1 MKSQIHLLK
10 MATNLRL
17 LIFVVLTGTVTIS
30 SAQNKQPMKCETIPE
45 KVFKIKTLCGPSGAD
60 YIEYPETRRWA
71 AIREIVA
78 IGTSQT
84 PDAVAALIDLVLH
97 EELYEYDQGVE
108 GDFVHHRVSHQA
120 VKALLDQP
128 LTELPIIPGSDLP
141 DYPYISEP
149 GLEHLEFPYRAY
161 YRLAFEHAF
170 RHCRDWCREIRD
182 GTRSFQLQGSRHRYN
197 HLGQIINHPP
207 PRTHSTTS
215 PPQTPGPASSQPSLN
230 PKTYWLIALLT
241 LLTLVI
247 IGAIIKLTI
256 RKT

>member
-1 MKSQIHLLK
+1 MKP
-10 MATNLRL
+10 NLRL
-17 LIFVVLTGTVTIS
+17 FILLILAAAVTIS
-30 SAQNKQPMKCETIPE
+30 SGEKKPPMKRDTIPK
-45 KVFKIKTLCGPSGAD
+45 KVLKIKTLCGPSGAD

-149 GLEHLEFPYRAY
+149 GLEHWR
-161 YRLAFEHAF
+161 
-170 RHCRDWCREIRD
+170 
-182 GTRSFQLQGSRHRYN
+182 N
-197 HLGQIINHPP
+197 H
-207 PRTHSTTS
+207 
-215 PPQTPGPASSQPSLN
+215 QTGDP
-230 PKTYWLIALLT
+230 
-241 LLTLVI
+241 
-247 IGAIIKLTI
+247 
-256 RKT
+256 